1 MAAIGERAALAEL
14 PKIKEQLMQ
23 LDYRLFADVAKR

>member
-1 MAAIGERAALAEL
+1 MAEIGEQAALAQL

-23 LDYRLFADVAKR
+23 LDNELFANVAKT